1 MFVVLLKFSTQKS
14 RAGEFMAEHKAWLQR
29 GFDEGIFLASGSLQ
43 GQAGGCVM
51 AHGLDAAAL
60 RQRLNEDPFVVH
72 DVVSTEVID
81 VALSRS
87 EPRLD
92 FLRSA

>member
-29 GFDEGIFLASGSLQ
+29 GFDEGIFVASGSLQ
-43 GQAGGCVM
+43 EQGGGCVM